1 MLENDYRTQRYQLQD
16 NVAITYPKQISTIEN
31 TINNMKIDIKTKNNN
46 TQVEFSMIIN
56 GKVYSEKKD
65 AGDIIKLACNK
76 KDTGYVIGQYRGFDI
91 IVGTKAT
98 DFGNSLLAQD
108 EIFIKGAN
116 TYKIEIGDSSIG
128 LITRVENCINNLDKK
143 LLEEENNLQVVQ
155 NKVRNSEALLQQP
168 FEYEEQIDSLRNE
181 LSEIDNELNLDN
193 NVIEV
198 VEDKAVEQIDS
209 EIAELEQAEIINS
222 EIVANNQATIA
233 KATQRALK

>member
-1 MLENDYRTQRYQLQD
+1 
-16 NVAITYPKQISTIEN
+16 
-31 TINNMKIDIKTKNNN
+31 MKIDIKTKNNN